1 MYKRYDKILSKMPQ
15 NNIHQKLYIN
25 LAYLNDNIE
34 DNTVSD
40 IVTKYIKKIKDKFL
54 EFSKVI
60 LYL

>member
-1 MYKRYDKILSKMPQ
+1 MYKRYDKILSKIPHI
-15 NNIHQKLYIN
+15 NIHQKLYIN

-34 DNTVSD
+34 DSTVSD
-40 IVTKYIKKIKDKFL
+40 IVTKYIKKTKYKFF